1 MNIVEILTFLM
12 ANHEVANAV
21 SAMASAVIAVLAF
34 LISLLSVVFT
44 WRALKHQ
51 HTHNSLSIR
60 PLPYIT
66 VGDYENA
73 IYVKIRNNGTGPL
86 IVKRLTVPGADDPIK
101 PLVSNMP
108 ELLPGIV
115 WTNFSGATDGRSIPV
130 AGEMVLLELSAPDLG
145 DKFQLS
151 RDKVR
156 EALGKLSLNLEYTD
170 IYGNKLPACAR
181 DLKWFHRTL
190 PQQPS
195 GNGLGILTSSPV

>member
-1 MNIVEILTFLM
+1 MSLGDIFTFLK

-21 SAMASAVIAVLAF
+21 SAMASAVVALLAF
-34 LISLLSVVFT
+34 LISLISVVFT

-51 HTHNSLSIR
+51 RTHNCLSVR

-86 IVKRLTVPGADDPIK
+86 IVKKLTVLGAADPSM
-101 PLVSNMP
+101 PLIANMP
-108 ELLPGIV
+108 ELLPGIA
-115 WTNFSGATDGRSIPV
+115 WANFTGETGGRSIPV
-130 AGEMVLLELSAPDLG
+130 AGEMVLLELSDPSLG
-145 DKFQLS
+145 GRFQLS
-151 RDKVR
+151 RNKAR

-170 IYGNKLPACAR
+170 IYGSKLPACTR

-190 PQQPS
+190 TLP
-195 GNGLGILTSSPV
+195 